1 MSAQLE
7 APVLTV
13 DGPTASG
20 KGTVC
25 RLLAARLGFHLL
37 DSGAI
42 YRAFALAAMSRSVED
57 FEIKRLE
64 KEAQVLSLEFRD
76 DRVWLDGRDAT
87 EAIRAEAVGMRAS
100 RLSTVPEV
108 RSALLARQRA
118 FARPPGL
125 VADGRDM
132 GTVVFPEARLK
143 VFLTATVDVRAARR
157 AAQRP
162 GEDPSAIAEAIRAR
176 DRQDRERT
184 VAPLRPAAEAIV
196 LDNAGH
202 TPERTVEA
210 VLALWRQQVKA
221 QR

>member
-1 MSAQLE
+1 
-7 APVLTV
+7 VLAV

-42 YRAFALAAMSRSVED
+42 YRAFALAVMNRAIEDIDISR
-57 FEIKRLE
+57 LQ

-76 DRVWLDGRDAT
+76 DHVWLDGQDAT

-100 RLSTVPEV
+100 RLSALPEV

-118 FARPPGL
+118 FAEPPGL

-132 GTVVFPEARLK
+132 GTVVFPDAALK
-143 VFLTATVDVRAARR
+143 IFLTATVDVRVARR

-162 GEDPSAIAEAIRAR
+162 GEDPSVIAQAIRAR
-176 DRQDRERT
+176 DRQDRDRA
-184 VAPLRPAAEAIV
+184 VAPLRPAMDAIV

-202 TPERTVEA
+202 APERTVET
-210 VLALWRQQVKA
+210 VLALWHRQINA
-221 QR
+221 CR

>member
-1 MSAQLE
+1 MSTQQQAS
-7 APVLTV
+7 VLAV

-42 YRAFALAAMSRSVED
+42 YRAFALAVMNRSIED
-57 FEIKRLE
+57 NEINRLKE
-64 KEAQVLSLEFRD
+64 EAQVLSLEFRGD
-76 DRVWLDGRDAT
+76 HVWLDGRDAT

-100 RLSTVPEV
+100 RLSALPEV

-132 GTVVFPEARLK
+132 GTMVFPTARLK

-176 DRQDRERT
+176 DRQDRERA
-184 VAPLRPAAEAIV
+184 VAPLRPAADSIM

-202 TPERTVEA
+202 APERTVEV

-221 QR
+221 QG